1 MVIERLSRY
10 WVLVLLVLASVS
22 VSGCE
27 AIAGI
32 FKAGIWT
39 GVVMVVILIA
49 IIGFVATRIRG

>member
-1 MVIERLSRY
+1 MVMERLSRY
-10 WVLVLLVLASVS
+10 WMLVLLVFAAVS

-32 FKAGIWT
+32 FKAGVWT

-49 IIGFVATRIRG
+49 LVGFFATRIRG